1 MKSLYSK
8 FVIISIAIMFMS
20 GVIAFMISNTY
31 YQQKLKPY
39 NDEKNTKIALDIA
52 KFTDSH
58 PNVNLKDYLNNIAS
72 VGYQLYLVDDTG
84 NEQYFGADYRV
95 KDLPKKSVSY
105 VLQGHVYHG
114 ILHFPQETFV
124 TGFFAN
130 ELRNTI
136 GVPLKHNGHEYALF
150 LRPDI
155 KLLFNEMHILFGILF
170 ALTFVLIIVFILI
183 STKYLVKP
191 ITHLTNATHDLAAG
205 NFNVQLDI
213 DRKDEIGR
221 LANSFS
227 HMAQQLEQTE
237 DIRKEFISN
246 VSHDIQSPLS
256 NIKGYT
262 NLLEKENLS
271 SSQKSQ
277 YIKVINGEINRLSL
291 LTQQLLLL
299 TSLDQTNNLVKP
311 ERIELSRM
319 IKELVRQYQWAIGE
333 KGIMLSYNL
342 PEISIEGD
350 PVLLNNVFDNLLTNA
365 MKYNRD
371 GGRMDI
377 SLEEHANNI
386 IISFSDTGI
395 GMTKEQQLRIFD
407 RFYRADT
414 SRTKSTP
421 GTGLGLS
428 IVKSIITMHH
438 GSITVDSALN
448 QGTTFTITLPKE
460 YSKSS
465 S

>member
-1 MKSLYSK
+1 
-8 FVIISIAIMFMS
+8 
-20 GVIAFMISNTY
+20 
-31 YQQKLKPY
+31 
-39 NDEKNTKIALDIA
+39 
-52 KFTDSH
+52 
-58 PNVNLKDYLNNIAS
+58 
-72 VGYQLYLVDDTG
+72 
-84 NEQYFGADYRV
+84 
-95 KDLPKKSVSY
+95 
-105 VLQGHVYHG
+105 
-114 ILHFPQETFV
+114 
-124 TGFFAN
+124 
-130 ELRNTI
+130 
-136 GVPLKHNGHEYALF
+136 
-150 LRPDI
+150 
-155 KLLFNEMHILFGILF
+155 
-170 ALTFVLIIVFILI
+170 
-183 STKYLVKP
+183 
-191 ITHLTNATHDLAAG
+191 
-205 NFNVQLDI
+205 
-213 DRKDEIGR
+213 
-221 LANSFS
+221 
-227 HMAQQLEQTE
+227 
-237 DIRKEFISN
+237 
-246 VSHDIQSPLS
+246 
-256 NIKGYT
+256 
-262 NLLEKENLS
+262 
-271 SSQKSQ
+271 
-277 YIKVINGEINRLSL
+277 YINVINGEINRLSS

-311 ERIELSRM
+311 EHIELSRL

-377 SLEEHANNI
+377 SLEEHANHI

-438 GSITVDSALN
+438 GSISVDSAVN
-448 QGTTFTITLPKE
+448 QGTTFTITLPKQ

>member
-8 FVIISIAIMFMS
+8 FVVISICIMFLS
-20 GVIAFMISNTY
+20 GVISFLISNTY

-52 KFTDSH
+52 NFTDSH
-58 PNVNLKDYLNNIAS
+58 PDVNLKDYLNNIAS
-72 VGYQLYLVDDTG
+72 VGYQLYLVDNSG
-84 NEQYFGADYRV
+84 NEQFFGSDYRV
-95 KDLPKKSVSY
+95 KDLPKNSISY
-105 VLQGHVYHG
+105 VLQGHIYHG
-114 ILHFPQETFV
+114 ILNFPQETFV

-191 ITHLTNATHDLAAG
+191 ITHLTNATHNLAAG

-213 DRKDEIGR
+213 DRKDEIGK

-227 HMAQQLEQTE
+227 NMAQQLEQTE

-271 SSQKSQ
+271 SSQKAQ
-277 YIKVINGEINRLSL
+277 YINVINGEINRLSS

-311 ERIELSRM
+311 EHIELSRM
-319 IKELVRQYQWAIGE
+319 IKELV
-333 KGIMLSYNL
+333 
-342 PEISIEGD
+342 
-350 PVLLNNVFDNLLTNA
+350 
-365 MKYNRD
+365 
-371 GGRMDI
+371 
-377 SLEEHANNI
+377 
-386 IISFSDTGI
+386 
-395 GMTKEQQLRIFD
+395 
-407 RFYRADT
+407 
-414 SRTKSTP
+414 
-421 GTGLGLS
+421 
-428 IVKSIITMHH
+428 
-438 GSITVDSALN
+438 
-448 QGTTFTITLPKE
+448 
-460 YSKSS
+460 
-465 S
+465 

>member
-8 FVIISIAIMFMS
+8 FVVISIAIMLFS
-20 GVIAFMISNTY
+20 GIISFLISNTY
-31 YQQKLKPY
+31 YQQKLKPF
-39 NDEKNTKIALDIA
+39 NDEKNTKIALEIA

-58 PNVNLKDYLNNIAS
+58 PEMDLHEYLTNIAS
-72 VGYQLYLVDDTG
+72 VGYQLYLVDE
-84 NEQYFGADYRV
+84 NHQELFFGADYRV
-95 KDLPKKSVSY
+95 KDLSSSSIRKVIDG
-105 VLQGHVYHG
+105 QVYHG
-114 ILHFPQETFV
+114 ILNFPQETFV

-170 ALTFVLIIVFILI
+170 ALTIVLIIFFILI
-183 STKYLVKP
+183 ITKYLVKP
-191 ITHLTNATHDLAAG
+191 ISDLTHATHDLASG

-213 DRKDEIGR
+213 NRNDEIGI
-221 LANSFS
+221 LSNSFS
-227 HMAQQLEQTE
+227 SMAKQLEHTE

-262 NLLEKENLS
+262 KLLSKDDLTT
-271 SSQKSQ
+271 SQKGQ
-277 YIKVINGEINRLSL
+277 YIQIINGEISRLSN

-299 TSLDQTNNLVKP
+299 TSLDQTDNLLKQQKVN
-311 ERIELSRM
+311 LSQL
-319 IKELVRQYQWAIGE
+319 IKELVHQYQWAIGE
-333 KGIMLSYNL
+333 KEIMLSYNL
-342 PEISIEGD
+342 PDVYIECD
-350 PVLLNNVFDNLLTNA
+350 PLLLNTAFDNLLTNA
-365 MKYNRD
+365 MKYNIV
-371 GGRMDI
+371 GGRIDI
-377 SLEEHANNI
+377 SLEEHENEI
-386 IISFSDTGI
+386 ILQFNDTGI
-395 GMTKEQQLRIFD
+395 GLNDEQQLRIFD

-414 SRTKSTP
+414 SRTQSTP

-438 GSITVDSALN
+438 GNISVSSRVN
-448 QGTTFTITLPKE
+448 EGTSFTITLPKHI
-460 YSKSS
+460 STSNS
-465 S
+465 